1 MKNSGRILTIL
12 DTDIGCDIDDT
23 WALAMLL
30 RSPELDTIMVTTAA
44 HNTVYRAKIC
54 AKLLERA
61 GRQDIPVGIGIP
73 GTPVPGDERQLNW
86 VKEYDLKNYPGTV
99 YEDGVQAMIKAVEQA
114 DVPVTIVAIGPMT
127 NLGAITERAPHLTGK
142 INLVAMIGSIGKGLD
157 GKPGRIAEYNV
168 VQDIPAARKVFNA
181 GWNSMTITPLDT
193 CGVVRLRGELYDR
206 LVKSADPL
214 VKDLLENYTLWSNGG
229 RLGPTPDHSSILF
242 DTVAVHLARTAD
254 FLQMRQMRL
263 RVDDRGFL
271 IDDESGQEI
280 NVAIEWKDLE
290 GYKQFLVDR
299 LLGLR

>member
-1 MKNSGRILTIL
+1 MKDFKRTLTIL

-30 RSPELDTIMVTTAA
+30 RSPELDTIMVATAA

-61 GRQDIPVGIGIP
+61 GRHDIPVAVGIP
-73 GTPVPGDERQLNW
+73 GTPVPRDERQLNW
-86 VKEYDLKNYPGTV
+86 VKEYELKNYPGTV
-99 YEDGVQAMIKAVEQA
+99 YEDGVSAVIRAVEQA
-114 DVPVTIVAIGPMT
+114 DGPVTIVAIGPMT

-142 INLVAMIGSIGKGLD
+142 INLVAMIGSIEKQLD

-168 VQDIPAARKVFNA
+168 VQDIPAAQKVFNA
-181 GWNSMTITPLDT
+181 KWRSMTITPLDT
-193 CGVVRLRGELYDR
+193 CGIVRLNGELYDR

-214 VKDLLENYTLWSNGG
+214 VKDLLENYNVWSDAGG
-229 RLGPTPDHSSILF
+229 FGPAPDHSSILF
-242 DTVAVHLARTAD
+242 DTVAVHLARTTE

-263 RVDDRGFL
+263 RVDDQGFML
-271 IDDESGQEI
+271 NDERGQEI
-280 NVAIEWKDLE
+280 NVAIEWKELE
-290 GYKQFLVDR
+290 GYKTFLVDR

>member
-1 MKNSGRILTIL
+1 MKDSKRILTIL

-30 RSPELDTIMVTTAA
+30 RSPELDTVMVATAA

-61 GRQDIPVGIGIP
+61 GRHDIPVAVGIP
-73 GTPVPGDERQLNW
+73 GTPVPRDERQLNW

-99 YEDGVQAMIKAVEQA
+99 YEDGVSAVIRTVEQA
-114 DVPVTIVAIGPMT
+114 DGPVTIVAIGPMT
-127 NLGAITERAPHLTGK
+127 NLGVITELAPHLTGK
-142 INLVAMIGSIGKGLD
+142 INLVAMIGSIEKQLD

-168 VQDIPAARKVFNA
+168 VQDIPAAQKVFNA
-181 GWNSMTITPLDT
+181 RWRSMTITPLDT
-193 CGVVRLRGELYDR
+193 CGVVRLNGVLYDR

-214 VKDLLENYTLWSNGG
+214 VKDLLENYNVWSAAGG
-229 RLGPTPDHSSILF
+229 FGPAPDHSSILF
-242 DTVAVHLARTAD
+242 DTVAVHLARTTE

-263 RVDDRGFL
+263 RVDDQGFMPN
-271 IDDESGQEI
+271 DERGQEI
-280 NVAIEWKDLE
+280 SVAIEWKDLE
-290 GYKQFLVDR
+290 GYKNFLVDR